1 MSAENIERSVREIA
15 GEIVAKSA
23 EETIGDARRITDKIS
38 SLVESLS
45 KTLIPAA
52 IADVIAENQLGK
64 IRPADGLPFSRIGPR
79 DQVDQ
84 VIGKIESELSYLR
97 TKLERVG
104 VISPPP
110 ARSKSFSE

>member
-1 MSAENIERSVREIA
+1 MSTENLERSVTEIA
-15 GEIVAKSA
+15 SKIVAKSA

-45 KTLIPAA
+45 KTLIPTA

-64 IRPADGLPFSRIGPR
+64 IRPPDGLPFSRVGPR
-79 DQVDQ
+79 DQV
-84 VIGKIESELSYLR
+84 VEAIGKIESELSYLR

-104 VISPPP
+104 VISSP
-110 ARSKSFSE
+110 SKSFDE